1 MGKYSLHLFVF
12 SDFFHHCF
20 EFFSVRIFHPLVKF
34 FPKYFIVFNA
44 IMNRILFIYF
54 SDISL
59 LVYKNETDFFML
71 TLYAEHLLNLLIVYT
86 DLLVDYLGL
95 SLLPMSSELMTIL
108 FIFYGLVVF
117 YFFILQLL

>member
-1 MGKYSLHLFVF
+1 
-12 SDFFHHCF
+12 
-20 EFFSVRIFHPLVKF
+20 
-34 FPKYFIVFNA
+34 
-44 IMNRILFIYF
+44 MNRILFIYF